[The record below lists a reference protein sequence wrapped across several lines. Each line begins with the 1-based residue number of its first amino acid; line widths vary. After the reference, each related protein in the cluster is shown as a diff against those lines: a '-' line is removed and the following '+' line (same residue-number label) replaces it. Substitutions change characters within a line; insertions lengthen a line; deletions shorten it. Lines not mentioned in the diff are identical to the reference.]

1 MARKQDTDG
10 PLAATSQWKKGL
22 TVQFKPAK
30 VPIEDASNFEK
41 VIREAIDVGVSDSEL
56 DEVDDRLIANL
67 DSGEPD
73 IHAIIACCERLL
85 NIYAEYNKDELRAFT
100 FSTLV
105 AAHIRNDDI
114 ASTISAMEM
123 GVKFSL
129 DVKAPNPGYS
139 IVKNALPYLMCSD
152 VAVDTKLTTLAV
164 CTKFLAEYMLH
175 EELIKAYINAAYI
188 FAENGAYPAAY
199 RVLEDAE
206 AAAENIQGG
215 TATIEVLSVRV
226 GIVLQE
232 GAPEPCLKIGH
243 EVIKTIEEKG
253 LTAPIDLLAN
263 VATAYQRYEA
273 PEKAIE
279 LYEQIFDKVK
289 ASQPS
294 NMTKLAANL
303 SICRR
308 KMGDIEGAL
317 REESVAREYSEFA
330 AEDKESLLELELVTA
345 VNHVA
350 NDDHEIVMSSL
361 ASSAQLLDQIMSKSL
376 RLNYRRG
383 WRQRF
388 VNRIEPIICALPT
401 SGVVQ
406 DLLGPLAVCRSN
418 AVSDWM
424 HFLDWAKEVS
434 SNPAVPGEK
443 KAELENYV
451 SRLKDLGTPFIY
463 EYYEKYDDPF
473 QRMAIPSPWG
483 CLSTLVED
491 LVTSYG
497 LARPYD
503 DALIDKKIILF
514 KERLAEGNVL
524 VLWLRSSLLFIRGES
539 YYRYELGRADEKSF
553 FEKLISY
560 RFNSVTMREM
570 AEAIAEISNRL
581 TDALESADN
590 VLKFPGNC
598 QFIYMPDAFDRLSL
612 VPSFVKRG
620 STDWGLRV
628 APILYKRSCTEVLIE
643 RIVGIPDNP
652 GELLL
657 AEAELNHISKIF
669 DQAVCTFVD
678 KTDEESFLKAMK
690 TADALVITTHGF
702 PLANFK
708 DPYFASLGG
717 PNIRH
722 VINTATIQREFINL
736 PYSLVL
742 INSCHG
748 TSSLPKGPSYD
759 MVSFPILMLM
769 NKKSSVIASSWKTLD
784 KISYLFSHVL
794 FEMIKKNP
802 GIDSAYMEAL
812 LKLATM
818 DGDQAF
824 DILTGIEDEKIREI
838 IITGSSKENLNQML
852 HHPYCYGTFQ
862 LYTLF

>member
-1 MARKQDTDG
+1 
-10 PLAATSQWKKGL
+10 
-22 TVQFKPAK
+22 VHFEPAN

-41 VIREAIDVGVSDSEL
+41 VIREAIDGGVSDPEL

-67 DSGEPD
+67 NSGEPN
-73 IHAIIACCERLL
+73 ISAIIACCERLL

-100 FSTLV
+100 FSTLI

-123 GVKFSL
+123 GVKYSL

-139 IVKNALPYLMCSD
+139 IVKNALPYIMCSD

-206 AAAENIQGG
+206 AAAENIPGG
-215 TATIEVLSVRV
+215 AATIEVLSVRV

-330 AEDKESLLELELVTA
+330 AEDKEALLELELVTA

-350 NDDHEIVMSSL
+350 NGDHEIVMSSL
-361 ASSAQLLDQIMSKSL
+361 ASSAQLLDQLMSKSL

-388 VNRIEPIICALPT
+388 INRIEPIICSLPT
-401 SGVVQ
+401 SGVVH

-424 HFLDWAKEVS
+424 HFLDWAKEIS

-443 KAELENYV
+443 RAELEKYV
-451 SRLKDLGTPFIY
+451 SRLKDVGTPFVY

-483 CLSTLVED
+483 RLSTLVED
-491 LVTSYG
+491 LVASYG
-497 LARPYD
+497 VARPYD
-503 DALIDKKIILF
+503 DALIGKKIILF

-539 YYRYELGRADEKSF
+539 YFRYELGRAVEKSF

-590 VLKFPGNC
+590 VLKFPAKC

-628 APILYKRSCTEVLIE
+628 APILYKRSCAEVLIE
-643 RIVGIPDNP
+643 RMVGIPDHP
-652 GELLL
+652 EELLL

-748 TSSLPKGPSYD
+748 TASLPKGPSYD
-759 MVSFPILMLM
+759 MVSFPVLMLM
-769 NKKSSVIASSWKTLD
+769 NKTSSVIASSWKTLD
-784 KISYLFSHVL
+784 KISYIFSHVL
-794 FEMIKKNP
+794 FETLKKHS

-824 DILTGIEDEKIREI
+824 DVLAGIEDEEIRER

-862 LYTLF
+862 LFTLF

>member
-41 VIREAIDVGVSDSEL
+41 VIREAIDGGVSDSEL
-56 DEVDDRLIANL
+56 DEVDDRLIAYL

-114 ASTISAMEM
+114 ASTISVMEM

-152 VAVDTKLTTLAV
+152 VAVDTRLTTLAV

-581 TDALESADN
+581 TDALESVDN

-717 PNIRH
+717 PDTRH

-784 KISYLFSHVL
+784 KISYLFSHAL

>member
-1 MARKQDTDG
+1 MNADIA
-10 PLAATSQWKKGL
+10 LAATNQLKKGI
-22 TVQFKPAK
+22 TVRFEPDK
-30 VPIEDASNFEK
+30 VPIEDGSNFEN
-41 VIREAIDVGVSDSEL
+41 VIRESIDGGVSDSKL

-67 DSGEPD
+67 NSGEPN
-73 IHAIIACCERLL
+73 ISAIIACCERLL
-85 NIYAEYNKDELRAFT
+85 NIYDEYNKAELRAFT

-114 ASTISAMEM
+114 TSTISAMEM
-123 GVKFSL
+123 GLKFSL

-139 IVKNALPYLMCSD
+139 IVKNALPYIMCSD

-164 CTKFLAEYMLH
+164 CTKFLVEYMLH

-206 AAAENIQGG
+206 AVAENIPGG
-215 TATIEVLSVRV
+215 AATIEVLSVRV

-232 GAPEPCLKIGH
+232 GAPEPCLRIGN
-243 EVIKTIEEKG
+243 EVLKTIEEKG

-263 VATAYQRYEA
+263 VATAYQRYEV

-279 LYEQIFDKVK
+279 LYEQIFDEVK

-294 NMTKLAANL
+294 NVTKLAANL

-317 REESVAREYSEFA
+317 REESVARAYSELA
-330 AEDKESLLELELVTA
+330 SEDNEALLELELVTA

-350 NDDHEIVMSSL
+350 DGDHEIVMSSL
-361 ASSAQLLDQIMSKSL
+361 ASSAQLLDQLMSKSL

-388 VNRIEPIICALPT
+388 INRIEPIICSLPT
-401 SGVVQ
+401 SGVVHN
-406 DLLGPLAVCRSN
+406 LLGPLAVCRSN

-424 HFLDWAKEVS
+424 HFLDWAKEIS

-443 KAELENYV
+443 KADLEKYI
-451 SRLKDLGTPFIY
+451 SMLKDDGTPFVY

-483 CLSTLVED
+483 RLSTLVED
-491 LVTSYG
+491 LVASYG
-497 LARPYD
+497 VARPYD
-503 DALIDKKIILF
+503 DALIGKKIILF

-524 VLWLRSSLLFIRGES
+524 VLWLRSYLLFIRGES
-539 YYRYELGRADEKSF
+539 YYRYELGKAVEKSF

-560 RFNSVTMREM
+560 RFNSVAMREM
-570 AEAIAEISNRL
+570 AEAIVEISNRL
-581 TDALESADN
+581 TDALESANN
-590 VLKFPGNC
+590 VLKFPAKC

-628 APILYKRSCTEVLIE
+628 APVLYKRSCTEVLIE
-643 RIVGIPDNP
+643 RMVGIPDNRE
-652 GELLL
+652 ELLL

-669 DQAVCTFVD
+669 DQAVCTFVN
-678 KTDEESFLKAMK
+678 KTDEELFVKTMK

-722 VINTATIQREFINL
+722 VINTATIQREFVDL

-748 TSSLPKGPSYD
+748 TAALPKGPSYD

-784 KISYLFSHVL
+784 KISYLFSSLL
-794 FEMIKKNP
+794 FETLKKNSS
-802 GIDSAYMEAL
+802 IDSAYMEAL

-824 DILTGIEDEKIREI
+824 DVLAGIEDEEIRER
-838 IITGSSKENLNQML
+838 ITTGLSKENLNQML